1 MNLRITSDNLGIYS
15 KRFAI
20 DKQGVLLV
28 KNCLIWFRNDLRLTD
43 NQTVNLCLAN
53 NYSVLPVYII
63 DESIPIGSSSRWWL
77 KKSLGS
83 LSKSMSGNLVI
94 KKGDPKTILKQLIDS
109 YDITDVCWNAR
120 YSKQELSQDNEIEEY
135 IIKHGLILNI
145 YHSTLLRDPSKTLK
159 KDGTPFK
166 VYTPFYKQKYSE
178 FKYESYNYD
187 IRKLQYMPTKENKDS
202 KSVIEAAVPEENWHQ
217 KLDSIWEPGEKGAN
231 TRLDAFLSSGL
242 QGYAEDRNRPD
253 LPKTSMLSPHI
264 RFGEISIR
272 QIAESIQD
280 DNSHDSE
287 IFYKELVWREF
298 SYHLLFHFPHL
309 THDNLQKK
317 FDSFEWENKQKN
329 IESWHV
335 LYPDADLKELFLEN
349 KLIERFGYKFIWK
362 NKQYETFNDYLNI
375 FKSRQRKNI
384 KNERKKISDLNI
396 TFQIKES
403 DSLTL
408 EDWEEFFKF
417 YKNTYEERLQRPYLN
432 IDFFKEIHKFKKIL
446 KPVIFFAL
454 HDDKKI
460 AGSLCFIGNDTL
472 YGRHWGSSFNIDSL
486 HFETCFYQGIEFC
499 INKKIKY

>member
-1 MNLRITSDNLGIYS
+1 MSTNLNFVDNFDSIDEAQFSKLIRKNDAPFIQYSFLKALENSGCVGRDLGWTP
-15 KRFAI
+15 KH
-20 DKQGVLLV
+20 LV
-28 KNCLIWFRNDLRLTD
+28 KSNEN
-43 NQTVNLCLAN
+43 
-53 NYSVLPVYII
+53 VLSGFMPVYI
-63 DESIPIGSSSRWWL
+63 
-77 KKSLGS
+77 K
-83 LSKSMSGNLVI
+83 N
-94 KKGDPKTILKQLIDS
+94 
-109 YDITDVCWNAR
+109 
-120 YSKQELSQDNEIEEY
+120 
-135 IIKHGLILNI
+135 
-145 YHSTLLRDPSKTLK
+145 
-159 KDGTPFK
+159 
-166 VYTPFYKQKYSE
+166 
-178 FKYESYNYD
+178 
-187 IRKLQYMPTKENKDS
+187 
-202 KSVIEAAVPEENWHQ
+202 
-217 KLDSIWEPGEKGAN
+217 
-231 TRLDAFLSSGL
+231 
-242 QGYAEDRNRPD
+242 
-253 LPKTSMLSPHI
+253 
-264 RFGEISIR
+264 
-272 QIAESIQD
+272 
-280 DNSHDSE
+280 NSHG
-287 IFYKELVWREF
+287 EF
-298 SYHLLFHFPHL
+298 VFDHSWSYALNRAGRNYYPKLLTAIPFTPCETRKIITESDANEYVEKIIEFM
-309 THDNLQKK
+309 
-317 FDSFEWENKQKN
+317 EEKN

-446 KPVIFFAL
+446 KPVIFFAV

-499 INKKIKY
+499 IDKKINYFDPGVQGEHKIRRGFEPIRTSSFHYIKENDFRNAIIEFCEKEEVEINRYLKACERYTPFNKEYKI

>member
-1 MNLRITSDNLGIYS
+1 MSTNLNFVDNFDSIDEAQFSKLIRKNDAPFIQYSFLKALENSGCVGRDLGWTPNH
-15 KRFAI
+15 
-20 DKQGVLLV
+20 LV
-28 KNCLIWFRNDLRLTD
+28 KLNEN
-43 NQTVNLCLAN
+43 
-53 NYSVLPVYII
+53 VLSGFMPMYI
-63 DESIPIGSSSRWWL
+63 
-77 KKSLGS
+77 K
-83 LSKSMSGNLVI
+83 N
-94 KKGDPKTILKQLIDS
+94 
-109 YDITDVCWNAR
+109 
-120 YSKQELSQDNEIEEY
+120 
-135 IIKHGLILNI
+135 
-145 YHSTLLRDPSKTLK
+145 
-159 KDGTPFK
+159 
-166 VYTPFYKQKYSE
+166 
-178 FKYESYNYD
+178 
-187 IRKLQYMPTKENKDS
+187 
-202 KSVIEAAVPEENWHQ
+202 
-217 KLDSIWEPGEKGAN
+217 
-231 TRLDAFLSSGL
+231 
-242 QGYAEDRNRPD
+242 
-253 LPKTSMLSPHI
+253 
-264 RFGEISIR
+264 
-272 QIAESIQD
+272 
-280 DNSHDSE
+280 NSHG
-287 IFYKELVWREF
+287 EF
-298 SYHLLFHFPHL
+298 VFDHSWSYALNRAGRNYYPKLLTAIPFTPCETRKIITESDANEYVEKIIEFM
-309 THDNLQKK
+309 
-317 FDSFEWENKQKN
+317 EEKN

-446 KPVIFFAL
+446 KPVIFFAV

-499 INKKIKY
+499 IDKKINYFDPGVQGEHKIRRGFEPIRTSSFHYIKENDFRNAIIEFCEKEEVEINRYLKACERYTPFNKEYKI

>member
-1 MNLRITSDNLGIYS
+1 MSTNLNFVDNFDSIDEAQFSKLIRKNDAPFIQYSFLKALENSGCVGRDLGWTP
-15 KRFAI
+15 KH
-20 DKQGVLLV
+20 LV
-28 KNCLIWFRNDLRLTD
+28 KSNEN
-43 NQTVNLCLAN
+43 
-53 NYSVLPVYII
+53 VLSGFMPMYI
-63 DESIPIGSSSRWWL
+63 
-77 KKSLGS
+77 K
-83 LSKSMSGNLVI
+83 N
-94 KKGDPKTILKQLIDS
+94 
-109 YDITDVCWNAR
+109 
-120 YSKQELSQDNEIEEY
+120 
-135 IIKHGLILNI
+135 
-145 YHSTLLRDPSKTLK
+145 
-159 KDGTPFK
+159 
-166 VYTPFYKQKYSE
+166 
-178 FKYESYNYD
+178 
-187 IRKLQYMPTKENKDS
+187 
-202 KSVIEAAVPEENWHQ
+202 
-217 KLDSIWEPGEKGAN
+217 
-231 TRLDAFLSSGL
+231 
-242 QGYAEDRNRPD
+242 
-253 LPKTSMLSPHI
+253 
-264 RFGEISIR
+264 
-272 QIAESIQD
+272 
-280 DNSHDSE
+280 NSHG
-287 IFYKELVWREF
+287 EF
-298 SYHLLFHFPHL
+298 VFDHSWSYALNRAGRNYYPKLLTAIPFTPCETRKIITESDANEYVEKIIEFMG
-309 THDNLQKK
+309 
-317 FDSFEWENKQKN
+317 EKN

-446 KPVIFFAL
+446 KPVIFFAV

-499 INKKIKY
+499 IDKKINYFDPGVQGEHKIRRGFEPKRTSSFHYIKENDFRNAIIEFCEKEEVEINRYLNACKRYTPFNKEYKI

>member
-1 MNLRITSDNLGIYS
+1 MSTNLNFVDNFDSIDEAQFSKLIRKNDAPFIQYSFLKALENSGCVGRDLGWTP
-15 KRFAI
+15 KH
-20 DKQGVLLV
+20 LV
-28 KNCLIWFRNDLRLTD
+28 KSNEN
-43 NQTVNLCLAN
+43 
-53 NYSVLPVYII
+53 VLSGFMPMYI
-63 DESIPIGSSSRWWL
+63 
-77 KKSLGS
+77 K
-83 LSKSMSGNLVI
+83 N
-94 KKGDPKTILKQLIDS
+94 
-109 YDITDVCWNAR
+109 
-120 YSKQELSQDNEIEEY
+120 
-135 IIKHGLILNI
+135 
-145 YHSTLLRDPSKTLK
+145 
-159 KDGTPFK
+159 
-166 VYTPFYKQKYSE
+166 
-178 FKYESYNYD
+178 
-187 IRKLQYMPTKENKDS
+187 
-202 KSVIEAAVPEENWHQ
+202 
-217 KLDSIWEPGEKGAN
+217 
-231 TRLDAFLSSGL
+231 
-242 QGYAEDRNRPD
+242 
-253 LPKTSMLSPHI
+253 
-264 RFGEISIR
+264 
-272 QIAESIQD
+272 
-280 DNSHDSE
+280 NSHG
-287 IFYKELVWREF
+287 EF
-298 SYHLLFHFPHL
+298 VFDHSWSYALNRAGRNYYPKLLTAIPFTPCETRKIITESDANEYVEKIIEFM
-309 THDNLQKK
+309 
-317 FDSFEWENKQKN
+317 EEKN

-446 KPVIFFAL
+446 KPVIFFAV

-499 INKKIKY
+499 IDKKINYFDPGVQGEHKIRRGFEPIRTSSFHYIKENDFRNAIIEFCEKEEVEINRYLKACERYTPFNKEYKI

>member
-1 MNLRITSDNLGIYS
+1 MSTNLNFVDNFDSIDEAQFSKLIRKNDAPFIQYSFLKALENSGCVGKDLGWTP
-15 KRFAI
+15 KH
-20 DKQGVLLV
+20 LV
-28 KNCLIWFRNDLRLTD
+28 KSNEN
-43 NQTVNLCLAN
+43 
-53 NYSVLPVYII
+53 VLSGFMPMYI
-63 DESIPIGSSSRWWL
+63 
-77 KKSLGS
+77 K
-83 LSKSMSGNLVI
+83 N
-94 KKGDPKTILKQLIDS
+94 
-109 YDITDVCWNAR
+109 
-120 YSKQELSQDNEIEEY
+120 
-135 IIKHGLILNI
+135 
-145 YHSTLLRDPSKTLK
+145 
-159 KDGTPFK
+159 
-166 VYTPFYKQKYSE
+166 
-178 FKYESYNYD
+178 
-187 IRKLQYMPTKENKDS
+187 
-202 KSVIEAAVPEENWHQ
+202 
-217 KLDSIWEPGEKGAN
+217 
-231 TRLDAFLSSGL
+231 
-242 QGYAEDRNRPD
+242 
-253 LPKTSMLSPHI
+253 
-264 RFGEISIR
+264 
-272 QIAESIQD
+272 
-280 DNSHDSE
+280 NSHG
-287 IFYKELVWREF
+287 EF
-298 SYHLLFHFPHL
+298 VFDHSWSYALNRAGRNYYPKLLTAIPFTPCETRKIITESDANEYVEKIIEFM
-309 THDNLQKK
+309 
-317 FDSFEWENKQKN
+317 EEKN

-446 KPVIFFAL
+446 KPVIFFAV

-499 INKKIKY
+499 IDKKINYFDPGVQGEHKIRRGFEPIRTSSFHYIKENDFRNAIIEFCEKEEVEINRYLKACERYTPFNKEYKI